1 MISVESYKEVHFVGV
16 CVDEFD
22 DLASIKYKEILVRNA
37 CIKCFKM
44 HNLWLKKNAAAD
56 HRNYLTLTYH
66 ISHITLPPTC

>member
-1 MISVESYKEVHFVGV
+1 MIL
-16 CVDEFD
+16 FD

-56 HRNYLTLTYH
+56 HRNYLTLG
-66 ISHITLPPTC
+66 ISHMTLPPTC